1 MLFTLYLPLL
11 ALLTNVS
18 WSVGNPH
25 QLPMN
30 GNLAKFLNQ
39 IKEANYQDPRTNG
52 NLHSLKEFNPNLWR
66 RSGNPGKKQ
75 QSFVYL

>member
-1 MLFTLYLPLL
+1 MRFTSYSPLL
-11 ALLTNVS
+11 VLLTNVS
-18 WSVGNPH
+18 WSGGNPH

-30 GNLAKFLNQ
+30 GNIAKFLNQ
-39 IKEANYQDPRTNG
+39 IKEASYQDPHTNG
-52 NLHSLKEFNPNLWR
+52 NLHSLKEYNPNLWR

>member
-11 ALLTNVS
+11 VLLTNVS
-18 WSVGNPH
+18 WSVGNPR

-30 GNLAKFLNQ
+30 GNIAKFLNQ
-39 IKEANYQDPRTNG
+39 IKKTNYQDHRTNG
-52 NLHSLKEFNPNLWR
+52 NLDSLKEFNPNLWR